1 MPTPTLYY
9 IADPMCSWCWGFQ
22 PTLESIIDI
31 LPEEIDVRYVMGG
44 LAKDSDEPMPAD
56 TLEYV
61 KQQWQLVTDR
71 TGAQFNWDFWTAC
84 QPRRSTYP
92 ACRAAIAAGE
102 QQGAGLEDM
111 FHAIQRAYYMEA
123 RNPSDLETLISLAA
137 ELKLDVDRFSTDI
150 VSPGINDMLYKDFEL
165 RRSFHADKFPTVIL
179 DYNQETMWLAY
190 GYEEADK
197 VMDILESV
205 LHS

>member
-1 MPTPTLYY
+1 MSTSTLYY

-84 QPRRSTYP
+84 QPKRSTYP
-92 ACRAAIAAGE
+92 ACRAVIAAGE
-102 QQGAGLEDM
+102 QQEGGSEDM
-111 FHAIQRAYYMEA
+111 FHAIQRA
-123 RNPSDLETLISLAA
+123 
-137 ELKLDVDRFSTDI
+137 
-150 VSPGINDMLYKDFEL
+150 
-165 RRSFHADKFPTVIL
+165 
-179 DYNQETMWLAY
+179 
-190 GYEEADK
+190 
-197 VMDILESV
+197 
-205 LHS
+205 